1 MAVIA
6 KVGKIKEK
14 NGEKHERCI
23 DIRRKNFNSLKKQIE
38 SLQPQPKE
46 LCVIFNNNSAKDAAP
61 NALSLQKM
69 MNVEFEGLAPKS
81 PEQLD
86 LF

>member
-1 MAVIA
+1 
-6 KVGKIKEK
+6 
-14 NGEKHERCI
+14 
-23 DIRRKNFNSLKKQIE
+23 
-38 SLQPQPKE
+38 LQPQPKE

-69 MNVEFEGLAPKS
+69 MNIEFEGLAPKS